1 MNNMNNKTQLIT
13 YAGGTD
19 KGLVREQNEDSILSC
34 SFDHSEVSLFIVADG
49 VGGHEGGAVASK
61 IAVETIK
68 NVISKAVMLANSG
81 GGYGEQWLENTLLH
95 AIEESNNE
103 LLKRQVEQ
111 AQYST
116 MATTVVAVLVNK
128 QQAVL
133 SHLGDSRCYLYKN
146 SELFQLT
153 EDHTVLQK
161 LLNEGKINQQQFND
175 LPMHNMI
182 SQALGLSDQIE
193 LNIQQLNLQES
204 VKYLLCSDGL
214 TNCLTDEQIVEV
226 LSSYTDLDE
235 CVDELITRANDNGGL
250 DNISVVIFKN
260 EISADSKE

>member
-1 MNNMNNKTQLIT
+1 MSDETQLINF
-13 YAGGTD
+13 AGGTD
-19 KGLVREQNEDSILSC
+19 KGLVREQNEDSILC
-34 SFDHSEVSLFIVADG
+34 CRFDHSEVSLFVVADG

-68 NVISKAVMLANSG
+68 EVVSKAVMLANSG
-81 GGYGEQWLENTLLH
+81 GGYGEHWLERTLLH

-103 LLKRQVEQ
+103 LLKQQIEQ
-111 AQYST
+111 PQFST

-133 SHLGDSRCYLYKN
+133 NHLGDSRCYFYKK
-146 SELFQLT
+146 SKLIQLT

-161 LLNEGKINQQQFND
+161 LLNEGKISQQQFND

-182 SQALGLSDQIE
+182 SKALGLSDQIE
-193 LNIQQLNLQES
+193 VSTHLLQLEGS
-204 VKYLLCSDGL
+204 VEYLLCSDGL
-214 TNCLTDEQIVEV
+214 TNCLTDDGIKEV
-226 LSSYTDLDE
+226 LSSYTDLSD

-250 DNISVVIFKN
+250 DNISVVIFKS
-260 EISADSKE
+260 EIRNKT